1 MANAQVE
8 TMTCGFVVG
17 DGAVGQP
24 KTWPAHAVV
33 PAVAQLP
40 DGGAGDGLD
49 DDARDDALQ
58 DIAKSAIESEPSV

>member
-1 MANAQVE
+1 
-8 TMTCGFVVG
+8 MTCGFVVG

-40 DGGAGDGLD
+40 GGGAGDGLD
-49 DDARDDALQ
+49 DDALQ
-58 DIAKSAIESEPSV
+58 DIAKSAIESEPIV